1 MRARAARIAAALG
14 AGFVAVH
21 VRLRDRGAQGLG
33 SKGLNRSQLPA
44 ALRRLAPLL
53 REARRAGG
61 GGAAAAVARQ
71 PGQPPGSC
79 SGGGVSGGGGGGL
92 APAEEQ
98 LTVYVATNRP
108 GALRE
113 LRPALEAALAAEL
126 GRGARLRGWHDVA
139 AAEGGGL
146 RGLRAALVEHEL
158 CAREA
163 ACFAGSQWST
173 WSNLIGAR
181 RWALGQPASC
191 AYLDMDSGLPAP
203 ACARTSG
210 EWLHSGCTRL
220 GS

>member
-61 GGAAAAVARQ
+61 GGAAAAAARQ
-71 PGQPPGSC
+71 PGQPPGS
-79 SGGGVSGGGGGGL
+79 GGGGGL

-139 AAEGGGL
+139 AAEGRGL
-146 RGLRAALVEHEL
+146 RSLRAALVEHEL

-210 EWLHSGCTRL
+210 EWLHTPASRCR
-220 GS
+220 S